1 MQKQNV
7 KMWVWDLMNIADGKT
22 RLRLVE
28 MEYEKTTNMK
38 QHGNSSTHIAF
49 IMDVPSRKYEVSMK
63 NAI

>member
-1 MQKQNV
+1 
-7 KMWVWDLMNIADGKT
+7 MNIADGKT

-49 IMDVPSRKYEVSMK
+49 IMDVDVPSRKYEVSMK